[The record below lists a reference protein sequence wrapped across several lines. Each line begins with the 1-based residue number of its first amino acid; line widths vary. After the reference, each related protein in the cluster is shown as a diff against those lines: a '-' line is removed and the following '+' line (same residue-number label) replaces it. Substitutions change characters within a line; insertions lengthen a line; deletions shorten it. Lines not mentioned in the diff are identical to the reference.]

1 LTTEKHKEADMGSNW
16 GRATAIAIVS
26 TAILGC
32 SETTT
37 EPRHTDV
44 DLARSVWLTNH
55 PQAYSFEVATASSW
69 FPSAGYY
76 RVHVSNGQVIEATD
90 PTGKPVAN
98 FTLTVDTIWDYVL
111 AARARGELNSAVFN
125 QRGIPVESDMGPWEV
140 DGGVRYSVRNFAESR

>member
-1 LTTEKHKEADMGSNW
+1 MMRSNW
-16 GRATAIAIVS
+16 VRATALGIVS

-32 SETTT
+32 SETAT

-44 DLARSVWLTNH
+44 DLARSVWLTSH

-76 RVHVSNGQVIEATD
+76 RVRVSNGQVISATD

-125 QRGIPVESDMGPWEV
+125 QRGIPVEADMGPWAV
-140 DGGVRYSVRNFAESR
+140 DGGVRYSVRNFTQSD